1 MIDPQQVALVLLAAG
16 HSHRFGAVDKLA
28 EPFLDKPLAYHVV
41 TALEAIPF
49 MTRIAIVS
57 DTVLDFGAL
66 RYEVVQN
73 PDPTL
78 GQARSVCHGV
88 KRAQE
93 RGAQAVL
100 IALADMPR
108 VTAGHVYR
116 LFDAFDGAHS
126 VVASSDGVK
135 PMPPALFG
143 KDQFDELLALEG
155 DQGARDLIRGG
166 KHVVTSPA
174 ELIDIDTQDDLRRLR
189 ETFGLKTDHVEPRFP
204 IDPAGL
210 AGAAG
215 ASPSSD

>member
-1 MIDPQQVALVLLAAG
+1 MIDPEQVALVLLAAG
-16 HSHRFGAVDKLA
+16 HSHRFGEMDKLA

-57 DTVLDFGAL
+57 DTVLDFAAL
-66 RYEVVQN
+66 GYEVVEN

-88 KRAQE
+88 KRAKE

-116 LFDAFDGAHS
+116 LFDAFVGDDS
-126 VVASSDGVK
+126 VVASSDGVQ

-143 KDQFDELLALEG
+143 KGRFEELLALDG

-174 ELIDIDTQDDLRRLR
+174 ELIDIDTQDDLRDLR
-189 ETFGLKTDHVEPRFP
+189 ETFGLKTDHVTPRFP
-204 IDPAGL
+204 IDPAGA
-210 AGAAG
+210 AGATG
-215 ASPSSD
+215 ASPSGD